1 MKDPNLEREKFLDF
15 VKKFWDMT
23 ETQIDQDGKWT
34 YYDKGVSQIISVQ
47 PVKSKTYKHEY
58 IVRIIRRFED

>member
-1 MKDPNLEREKFLDF
+1 MKDPNLDREKFLDF

-34 YYDKGVSQIISVQ
+34 YYDKGVNLIVAVK
-47 PVKSKTYKHEY
+47 PVESKFYKHEY
-58 IVRIIRRFED
+58 QVHIIDRIND